1 MTHDWRDLCS
11 PYFEEVC
18 RDVWNELLAV
28 EGFAPP
34 EVTSTGA
41 VRVRNGTCILA
52 FSEYVEDTPPS
63 LMLSLS
69 LDELGAHPFPLWSV
83 VAEGSWPRQGF
94 TFSSKDE
101 LGLALR
107 KLVSE
112 LLLTDAKHW
121 FTDAQALRAQGDT
134 FHAKAVAA
142 HEAAALAHDVQQLR
156 AVAEA
161 AFQAKDYPS
170 ALEAY
175 AKVGDALTPVE
186 RKRMEYMNKK
196 L

>member
-1 MTHDWRDLCS
+1 
-11 PYFEEVC
+11 
-18 RDVWNELLAV
+18 
-28 EGFAPP
+28 
-34 EVTSTGA
+34 
-41 VRVRNGTCILA
+41 
-52 FSEYVEDTPPS
+52 
-63 LMLSLS
+63 MLSLS

-134 FHAKAVAA
+134 FHATALAA
-142 HEAAALAHDVQQLR
+142 PEAATASLWWCARNWTTAGLSVLPR
-156 AVAEA
+156 STR
-161 AFQAKDYPS
+161 PS
-170 ALEAY
+170 WCSIRSGIE
-175 AKVGDALTPVE
+175 G
-186 RKRMEYMNKK
+186 
-196 L
+196 